1 MYKSP
6 IDVFTHN
13 PIIKIIEEHNKQRD
27 EHIYRRIIETT
38 GVIVDKEELIKALKY
53 DREQYRKGYMDGI
66 NDFAEKFRNR
76 IDTGFT
82 EYSTALTFSQ
92 MGIHRMILDILEEL
106 EG

>member
-6 IDVFTHN
+6 VEVWVKNYSD
-13 PIIKIIEEHNKQRD
+13 KIIEEYNKERE
-27 EHIYRRIIETT
+27 EHIYKCIIDT
-38 GVIVDKEELIKALKY
+38 GVTVDKEELIKALQY
-53 DREQYRKGYMDGI
+53 DRGQYRKGYMDGI

-82 EYSTALTFSQ
+82 EYSVALTFSQ
-92 MGIHRMILDILEEL
+92 VGIHRMILDILEEL

>member
-6 IDVFTHN
+6 AEVWVKNYSDAIM
-13 PIIKIIEEHNKQRD
+13 EEYNKQQD
-27 EHIYRRIIETT
+27 EHIYKCIIDT
-38 GVIVDKEELIKALKY
+38 GVTVDKEELIKALKY
-53 DREQYRKGYMDGI
+53 DRGQYRKGYLDGI

-82 EYSTALTFSQ
+82 EYSVALTFSQ
-92 MGIHRMILDILEEL
+92 MGIYRMILDILEEL